1 MSMTRTWTCQ
11 KMECLALF
19 SEVLFEM
26 CFMTSGRHR
35 GRLESRR
42 MSLLTNPAVLRFRTG
57 LLGLPGTDGRDIR
70 RARHEARKKR
80 QSGSNK
86 RAASIGGTFIHPLIF
101 ASPTKYGPTGG
112 GLGGIV
118 GDSNAPSCL
127 ASAHRQTPYLGRAV
141 GGPGARCRN
150 DFTSWLPPDGRCI
163 RASDFMGA
171 STSDVSHPVAS
182 YRTVETRTHMRAIGA
197 VATEWRQRR
206 RPELQH
212 YGTSI
217 QGQDQAYRAPNKAQ
231 PVATL
236 RYSLATPPY
245 GRQTCSLDAEEDA
258 TQGCDGMLAGKS
270 SSCPFAFHKE
280 RRLWGS
286 TIHHACS
293 RLHAPF
299 TASGNQHGSCKRD
312 HCQSLL
318 HEIISFPIAARYHAP
333 FLIQA

>member
-42 MSLLTNPAVLRFRTG
+42 MFAVDKSGSAKVSTDLRQLLGQMQMLQDASRCRFHTG

-70 RARHEARKKR
+70 RARDEARKKR
-80 QSGSNK
+80 RSGSNK

-101 ASPTKYGPTGG
+101 ASPTKYGLTGG

-163 RASDFMGA
+163 RASNVMSA
-171 STSDVSHPVAS
+171 STWDVSHPVAS
-182 YRTVETRTHMRAIGA
+182 YRTVEARTHMRAIGA

-217 QGQDQAYRAPNKAQ
+217 QGQDQ
-231 PVATL
+231 V
-236 RYSLATPPY
+236 
-245 GRQTCSLDAEEDA
+245 
-258 TQGCDGMLAGKS
+258 
-270 SSCPFAFHKE
+270 
-280 RRLWGS
+280 
-286 TIHHACS
+286 
-293 RLHAPF
+293 
-299 TASGNQHGSCKRD
+299 
-312 HCQSLL
+312 
-318 HEIISFPIAARYHAP
+318 
-333 FLIQA
+333 